1 MATKFDSK
9 EYAKQRL
16 LNLCVKYFPKDHF
29 KISAG
34 RKGFRLGE
42 STITLINQS
51 KTILNR
57 FKESEIIIPASTVNV
72 FRYGTLCQEIFE
84 NLSNYQIISQIKSR
98 SRRGH
103 RKDIDVIDFDL
114 KKIELE
120 FKKSSNPPV
129 RSQKDMK
136 FIHNVQKFYLKLIN
150 DDKYHV
156 ILEDV
161 IKKQELFIVD
171 NSDGKKFFDSLFRL
185 LNALMRKNTEKIEI
199 EALSEQKRNE
209 IAKIRAVIAELKEE
223 LPHNKHIIELQR
235 ERSGIPKIIGEK
247 EQLFSDSDLSLFL
260 KVLTTSLERYMKMIE
275 RRENRSIEQKEEFLG
290 LVLEPTRFQGLNE
303 ELWRQVVFII
313 ETHGFELLNGKNWFK
328 FEDPTELRQFM
339 VRKDILEKFAHL
351 RKLEKELDEI
361 EKQMQQDPQ
370 YSKAQKMIQDF
381 DDKELLIA
389 KLKKEIPEMHGKSSS
404 LSQEIEA
411 DKEKVLAFLH

>member
-16 LNLCVKYFPKDHF
+16 FNLCVKYFPRDHF
-29 KISAG
+29 KISTG

-42 STITLINQS
+42 STIALINRS
-51 KTILNR
+51 RTILNR
-57 FKESEIIIPASTVNV
+57 VKESDLTIPASTANV
-72 FRYGTLCQEIFE
+72 FRYGTIFQEIFE
-84 NLSNYQIISQIKSR
+84 NLNNFQVISQLKSR

-103 RKDIDVIDFDL
+103 RKEIEIIDFDL

-129 RSQKDMK
+129 KTQKDTK
-136 FIHNVQKFYLKLIN
+136 FIQNGQKFYLKLIN
-150 DDKYHV
+150 DDKYPV
-156 ILEDV
+156 VLEDV

-171 NSDGKKFFDSLFRL
+171 DSDGKKFFDSLFRL
-185 LNALMRKNTEKIEI
+185 LNALMKKNTEKIEN
-199 EALSEQKRNE
+199 ETLFEQKRNE
-209 IAKIRAVIAELKEE
+209 ITKIRAGLAELKEE
-223 LPHNKHIIELQR
+223 LPHNKHKIELQR
-235 ERSGIPKIIGEK
+235 ERSGIPQIIGEK
-247 EQLFSDSDLSLFL
+247 ERLFSNSDLSLFL

-275 RRENRSIEQKEEFLG
+275 RRENRSLEQREDFLG
-290 LVLEPTRFQGLNE
+290 LILEPTRFKGLDE

-313 ETHGFELLNGKNWFK
+313 ETHGFELLSGKYWFK

-339 VRKDILEKFAHL
+339 VRKDVLEKFAHL

-361 EKQMQQDPQ
+361 EKQMQKDPQ

-381 DDKELLIA
+381 DDKELKIA
-389 KLKKEIPEMHGKSSS
+389 KLKKEIPEIHGKITS

-411 DKEKVLAFLH
+411 EKEKVLAFLH